1 MLVKNKVL
9 IEKGV
14 KTEEILDRML
24 EGEMKVTSKKLW
36 TIVLYSRNMIIM

>member
-24 EGEMKVTSKKLW
+24 EGEMKVTSKELQ